1 MVMAEI
7 YAMLGD
13 NEDAIDKLEYLL
25 SLPAPISKSWLMI
38 DPIFYPLIEDPR
50 FQQLMMD
57 S

>member
-13 NEDAIDKLEYLL
+13 YENAIDKLEYLL

-38 DPIFYPLIEDPR
+38 DPIFYPLREDPR
-50 FQQLMMD
+50 FSRLIKD
-57 S
+57 I

>member
-7 YAMLGD
+7 YTILGD

-38 DPIFYPLIEDPR
+38 DPIFYPLREDPH
-50 FQQLMMD
+50 FQQLLKD
-57 S
+57 I